1 VIARFGSVGLLLA
14 LAGCGFAHDEPVAG
28 PYRLVAVD
36 SGEQMS
42 LCYSLDE
49 NCVGRVGPT
58 VFEAG
63 ANDAYV
69 VAARHPGN
77 DKRRAEYFYLI
88 RELDGPDADPS
99 IAVRGPFD
107 EATYRQQEARLGL
120 PSFTHVVGGFALNAS
135 PNNRWRG
142 P

>member
-14 LAGCGFAHDEPVAG
+14 LAGCGFAYDEQIAG

-42 LCYSLDE
+42 LCYSLDG

-77 DKRRAEYFYLI
+77 DKRRTEYFYVI
-88 RELDGPDADPS
+88 RKLDRPEADPS
-99 IAVRGPFD
+99 VAVHGPFD
-107 EATYRQQEARLGL
+107 EAAYRRQESQLGL
-120 PSFTHVVGGFALNAS
+120 PSFAHVIGSL
-135 PNNRWRG
+135 R
-142 P
+142 